1 MTKGIEVSETS
12 GLSSYK
18 QTVNYTD
25 GIASS
30 IWVENTNAGYP
41 IQVEF
46 IPNEFEQKE
55 KEKESLEPQTV

>member
-1 MTKGIEVSETS
+1 MIESSETS

-30 IWVENTNAGYP
+30 IWVENTNAEYP
-41 IQVEF
+41 MQVEF
-46 IPNEFEQKE
+46 IPIKVEQKE
-55 KEKESLEPQTV
+55 KEKGSLEPQTV